1 LLSFGFLDC
10 APNTKKRSY
19 LKIESEDE
27 KDDKQISKKEKLN
40 FLPSSSIISA
50 QTAGF
55 PAF

>member
-10 APNTKKRSY
+10 APNTKKRSS

-40 FLPSSSIISA
+40 FLPSSSMIS